1 MTISHALYWPPL
13 LTHTRKQGEAAQHV
27 LHLCDAV
34 QDVVQFVGDEAYEA
48 GVSVVVASE
57 AVVVTLGPV
66 S

>member
-1 MTISHALYWPPL
+1 M
-13 LTHTRKQGEAAQHV
+13 RKQGEAAQYF

-34 QDVVQFVGDEAYEA
+34 QDVVQFIGDEA

>member
-13 LTHTRKQGEAAQHV
+13 LTHMRKQGEAAQYF

-34 QDVVQFVGDEAYEA
+34 QDVVQFIGDEA